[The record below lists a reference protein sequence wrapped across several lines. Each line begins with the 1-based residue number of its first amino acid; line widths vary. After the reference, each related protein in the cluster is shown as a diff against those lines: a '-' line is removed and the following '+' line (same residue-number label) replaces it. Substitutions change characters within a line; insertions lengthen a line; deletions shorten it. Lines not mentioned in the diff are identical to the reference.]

1 MTEALA
7 GKVRAYILAGGA
19 SSRMGVNKAFI
30 SIGGRTFLERIAD
43 SLETSFGNRASI
55 VVSPRNHE
63 EFREW
68 EIYFPILQD
77 SVEGLGPISGVQ
89 SALSV
94 NDLSYTA
101 ITAIDMPLIKPG
113 VFIGLAERL
122 IDSGK
127 DATCLRING
136 RIEPLPSVYRT
147 DICRK
152 LLNSGLD
159 KSDIFSPSYLIDR
172 LDTLVVDLKELEPD
186 LLSMENINEPDDLAR
201 VTERLKSSD

>member
-1 MTEALA
+1 MTAALT

-19 SSRMGVNKAFI
+19 SRRMGMNKAFI
-30 SIGGRTFLERIAD
+30 SLGGRTFLERIAD
-43 SLETSFGNRASI
+43 SLETSFGNKASI
-55 VVSPRNHE
+55 VVSSRNHV

-77 SVEGLGPISGVQ
+77 SVEGMGPISGIQ
-89 SALSV
+89 SALSF

-127 DATCLRING
+127 DATCLRIDG

-147 DICRK
+147 DSCRK
-152 LLNSGLD
+152 LLADGVEKN
-159 KSDIFSPSYLIDR
+159 DISSPSYLIER

-186 LLSMENINEPDDLAR
+186 LLSIENINDPDDLAR
-201 VTERLKSSD
+201 VTERLKSSH